1 MVEDTL
7 PVPQTV
13 IISQSNKKEVEGM
26 DGGGGGGGGLGWDGE
41 GSNRHINVGRG
52 MNCNH
57 R

>member
-26 DGGGGGGGGLGWDGE
+26 DRGGGGGGGLGWDGE
-41 GSNRHINVGRG
+41 GSNQHINVGRG